1 MNMMYEYLLNG
12 RESGFT
18 VSTNAKYY
26 VYLRD
31 MPGRSWQETFEPLKN
46 TVIFIEENNNFIFS
60 REFAEYVLSSGNY
73 FVFISRSPLKMLP
86 YSIHEIYEIKTRKK
100 QADVRQ
106 VFCDFQELYS
116 NFPDVKNNRMS
127 VVVTED
133 SNSGYEFYSALFE
146 KNEVISAEG
155 NSNIANVLKEQTAK
169 NMFVIAD
176 VAAFGSMVEDC
187 FEFVVHNL
195 DKRISMWMPESFE
208 YILLK
213 AGIIQNNKIDAILDN
228 PSEYIECKRYPS
240 WERFFTEILICFSDE
255 KYKYSKKHLNPYYVL
270 PYNLEKVKKYL
281 WEGLQIIL

>member
-1 MNMMYEYLLNG
+1 MLNG

-146 KNEVISAEG
+146 K
-155 NSNIANVLKEQTAK
+155 
-169 NMFVIAD
+169 M
-176 VAAFGSMVEDC
+176 
-187 FEFVVHNL
+187 
-195 DKRISMWMPESFE
+195 R
-208 YILLK
+208 
-213 AGIIQNNKIDAILDN
+213 
-228 PSEYIECKRYPS
+228 
-240 WERFFTEILICFSDE
+240 
-255 KYKYSKKHLNPYYVL
+255 
-270 PYNLEKVKKYL
+270 
-281 WEGLQIIL
+281 